1 MGKPITE
8 RQRIQLHQSC
18 PQTRRAVLPLPESLA
33 AEIPQ
38 RLFLCTLQEDSTQLQ
53 GETHTFVMLLPLRCM
68 NIAVF
73 RLGVHWIVRTKTCE
87 LQFSELWEAMDVA
100 ARYAKAEDHAESYRR
115 GEDL

>member
-1 MGKPITE
+1 
-8 RQRIQLHQSC
+8 
-18 PQTRRAVLPLPESLA
+18 
-33 AEIPQ
+33 
-38 RLFLCTLQEDSTQLQ
+38 
-53 GETHTFVMLLPLRCM
+53 M

-100 ARYAKAEDHAESYRR
+100 ARYAKAEDHAEPYRG

>member
-1 MGKPITE
+1 MQNVT
-8 RQRIQLHQSC
+8 LH
-18 PQTRRAVLPLPESLA
+18 RGGGEK
-33 AEIPQ
+33 
-38 RLFLCTLQEDSTQLQ
+38 FLVTLQEDPTPLQ
-53 GETHTFVMLLPLRCM
+53 GEMHTFVVLLPVRCM

-87 LQFSELWEAMDVA
+87 LQFDELWEAMDVA